1 MADQFQLDKGHG
13 GAVTQLNTAG
23 PGFGIQHIAE
33 GGFRDAEGVKA
44 TQLGVDLRP
53 GQLFEARQN
62 LLAHHL
68 FELERHARGEE
79 ELALATSHHKAA
91 GGADRVVEDFAP
103 LWQPGLFG
111 IALCHGAATA
121 GVARFDGSE
130 PVGEKGKRLGKGFS
144 GCLSGE
150 VVGSGP
156 ESATH
161 QHHLGAA
168 GTLLQ
173 HRFQVG
179 EVVPYRQA
187 TAHLPALFQQQS
199 AEPGRVGIHH
209 QTRHNFV
216 SGTDDLDTH
225 GRLLGLNGWQRLAS
239 GQHNQAL
246 LCSK

>member
-13 GAVTQLNTAG
+13 GAVTQLDAG
-23 PGFGIQHIAE
+23 WPGFGIQHIAE
-33 GGFRDAEGVKA
+33 RRLRDAEGVKA
-44 TQLGVDLRP
+44 TQLGIDLRT

-62 LLAHHL
+62 LLTHHL
-68 FELERHARGEE
+68 FELERHSRGEE
-79 ELALATSHHKAA
+79 ELTLATSHHKAA
-91 GGADRVVEDFAP
+91 GGADRVVEDLAP

-130 PVGEKGKRLGKGFS
+130 PVGEEGERLVKGLG
-144 GCLSGE
+144 CRLSGE
-150 VVGSGP
+150 VVGGGP
-156 ESATH
+156 EPATH

-187 TAHLPALFQQQS
+187 TAHLPALLQQQS

-209 QTRHNFV
+209 QTRHYLV

-225 GRLLGLNGWQRLAS
+225 GRLLGLNGWQRLAL

>member
-1 MADQFQLDKGHG
+1 MLAYH
-13 GAVTQLNTAG
+13 
-23 PGFGIQHIAE
+23 
-33 GGFRDAEGVKA
+33 
-44 TQLGVDLRP
+44 
-53 GQLFEARQN
+53 
-62 LLAHHL
+62 LLE
-68 FELERHARGEE
+68 FERHARGEE

-103 LWQPGLFG
+103 LWQPCLFG

-121 GVARFDGSE
+121 GVAGRDGSK
-130 PVGEKGKRLGKGFS
+130 PVGEEGERLVKGLGG
-144 GCLSGE
+144 GLSGE
-150 VVGSGP
+150 IVGSGP
-156 ESATH
+156 EPATH

-179 EVVPYRQA
+179 EVVTHRQA
-187 TAHLPALFQQQS
+187 TAHLPPLFQQQS

-209 QTRHNFV
+209 QTRHYFV

-225 GRLLGLNGWQRLAS
+225 GGLLGLNGWQRLAS